1 MIILDSVRV
10 KNLLNV
16 QYNVIN
22 LTNWKYS
29 QHFFYH
35 EAHEGH
41 EEKTKECLSQR
52 KERIINRS
60 ARKKRK
66 YYYQGTE
73 KGSFYY
79 LASRRDRIFNLCAFA
94 RGLVF

>member
-1 MIILDSVRV
+1 MSILDSVRV
-10 KNLLNV
+10 KNFLTV
-16 QYNVIN
+16 RHDVIN

-52 KERIINRS
+52 RRARREKKENIITR
-60 ARKKRK
+60 A
-66 YYYQGTE
+66 QGRAV
-73 KGSFYY
+73 S
-79 LASRRDRIFNLCAFA
+79 II
-94 RGLVF
+94 